1 MKRSK
6 VIKMLAIVSMVAV
19 TVSFTGEHALAVSE
33 GTLAI
38 ENESLQTQEAE
49 TLSENGEGETSGGNA
64 ENGQSPDEET
74 NGRESGEES
83 GNAGDTAEA
92 ENSDL
97 NGENAEKME
106 EGSNAEESSNESAED
121 QATEEQDPLAENE
134 VNPAVSDGDAAAA
147 DETSE
152 DKEPLVSGAFHYETE
167 ADGYRFVFS
176 AEENVVP
183 DGTKAEV
190 KLVQADEN
198 IVNEI
203 DRAATGEAIIADV
216 FDIRLFDKDGT
227 EIQPEEG
234 SVHISLKLSE
244 GAMIRQE
251 EYEGCA
257 DLKMIH
263 IHDEESKQLDNEET
277 KENSGVEIPSDT
289 DVETYV
295 SEDMIDP
302 DTQTLKDNV
311 LPQTVVLGAS
321 KDKEYYQ
328 NITLDFD
335 TDSFSVF
342 ALVNVLQKYEFDPV
356 TTVDGDVSTI
366 DLTSM
371 KADLESDF
379 YRVVQDALGKA
390 WAVTKTD
397 RTKFYKIIVPAGTYY
412 QYSDDKASL
421 RLGNN
426 TTLIL
431 NGVTI
436 INQRDGLMFTTRK
449 LENAEIKGKYDDYC
463 NIAINGG
470 TLVANSACVEHSMVK
485 LAHITGLEISGVT
498 FQGGA
503 SPHMLEIAACKDV
516 KVKNCTF
523 KDTLHGDN
531 ELEAFQI
538 DVQTEGMMT
547 YDVDP
552 ANDDYPCTNV
562 EVSGC
567 IFSNLYRG
575 FGSHGAIA
583 GPFYYTNINVN
594 NCTFDNIINTA
605 IMCTMWKDSNIANNV
620 ITNVGRGID
629 TTTYSW
635 YTNYP
640 TDEDDN
646 PGSLSYNSNTTIS
659 GNQISIGGAD
669 RNSGIWAG
677 ILLSGY
683 YSATAGENYPAG
695 LYPVSGFTVTGN
707 TISGYKDWN
716 YFKQDDIFADI
727 YTLYAKGVNINDNTL
742 TDNWY
747 GIQVQGGGEASM
759 LSSNHFG
766 SEKYAS
772 IAVKNGGNV
781 QNMSGNKLTM
791 DCPFGIYVDDE
802 SICNGTCETNAY
814 VMGAGESK
822 SVRTGAFSL
831 FTNDCSNQIAGT
843 YKSSK
848 KSVAKVTQS
857 GKIKGIKKGK
867 ATVTASWDR
876 GGGVVNVV
884 LTANIK
890 KAPSKVKLAKKKT
903 LKKGKTYQL
912 NPKVNKGSHC
922 EKYKYKSSNKK
933 IAKVSSTGLVTARKK
948 GKAIITVK
956 AYNGVSTTIL
966 INVK

>member
-1 MKRSK
+1 MKRSY
-6 VIKMLAIVSMVAV
+6 IKRMLAMMSMVAV

-33 GTLAI
+33 ETLMA
-38 ENESLQTQEAE
+38 ENENLQTQESE

-64 ENGQSPDEET
+64 ESSQIPDEES
-74 NGRESGEES
+74 NNRESGEGAED
-83 GNAGDTAEA
+83 AAKAAEA

-97 NGENAEKME
+97 NGENAEKAE
-106 EGSNAEESSNESAED
+106 EGSNAEESTNETAEDQETEELNSSAED
-121 QATEEQDPLAENE
+121 EA
-134 VNPAVSDGDAAAA
+134 NPAVSDGDAAQA
-147 DETSE
+147 DEASE
-152 DKEPLVSGAFHYETE
+152 DKEPLVSGTFHYETE
-167 ADGYRFVFS
+167 TDGYHFVFS
-176 AEENVVP
+176 ADENVVP

-190 KLVQADEN
+190 KLVQEDEN
-198 IVNEI
+198 TGNEI
-203 DRAATGEAIIADV
+203 DSEIDGEAIIADV
-216 FDIRLFDKDGT
+216 FDIRLFDPEGT

-234 SVHISLKLSE
+234 GVHISLKLSE
-244 GAMIRQE
+244 ESMIRQE
-251 EYEGCA
+251 EYEGYS

-263 IHDEESKQLDNEET
+263 VHEEEIKELESKESKET
-277 KENSGVEIPSDT
+277 SGIEIPADS

-295 SEDMIDP
+295 SEDMIDS
-302 DTQTLKDNV
+302 DTQTLKDNL
-311 LPQTVVLGAS
+311 LPQTVVLGSS
-321 KDKEYYQ
+321 KEKEYYQ

-335 TDSFSVF
+335 TDSFSEF
-342 ALVNVLQKYEFDPV
+342 ALVNVLKYEYDPLI
-356 TTVDGDVSTI
+356 TVEGDVSVI
-366 DLTSM
+366 DLTPL
-371 KADLESDF
+371 KADLDADF
-379 YRVVQDALGKA
+379 YGVLQGALGKA
-390 WAVTKTD
+390 WKVTKAD

-412 QYSDDKASL
+412 QKSDASSL
-421 RLGNN
+421 RFGNN
-426 TTLIL
+426 TTLVME
-431 NGVTI
+431 GVTV
-436 INQRDGLMFTTRK
+436 INQRDGLMFTTRQLYDDK
-449 LENAEIKGKYDDYC
+449 GEVKGKYDDYC
-463 NIAINGG
+463 NIALVGG
-470 TLVANSACVEHSMVK
+470 VLVANSACTEHSMVK
-485 LAHITGLEISGVT
+485 LAHITGLQFSGVT

-503 SPHMLEIAACKDV
+503 SPHMFEIAACKDV
-516 KVKNCTF
+516 KVSGCTF
-523 KDTLHGDN
+523 KDTLHGNN

-538 DVQTEGMMT
+538 DVQKEGMMT

-567 IFSNLYRG
+567 TFSNLYRG

-583 GPFYYTNINVN
+583 GPVYYTNINVH

-727 YTLYAKGVNINDNTL
+727 YTLYAKGVSISSNTL

-747 GIQVQGGGEASM
+747 GIQVQGSGEASM
-759 LSSNHFG
+759 LSANHFG

-781 QNMSGNKLTM
+781 QDMSGNKLTM

-822 SVRTGAFSL
+822 SVRTGVFSL

-890 KAPSKVKLAKKKT
+890 KAPSKIKLAKKKN
-903 LKKGKTYQL
+903 LKKGRTYQL
-912 NPKVNKGSHC
+912 NPKVNKGAHC

-933 IAKVSSTGLVTARKK
+933 VAKVSSTGLVTARKK